1 MRHNLPTSETFPKRC
16 TGPIWMKKH
25 VAQLNYYNL
34 NRWQIR
40 NEAAH
45 ATESEEEYRKTRE
58 MHHSTITALYQS
70 NSTDPDPHAL
80 YRQPLEDILN
90 MSNERLVNWLQ
101 SHSASSS
108 YRAHYHH
115 DRPSHLTQQVLHK
128 FIQHETERCNQVL
141 LLTIKS
147 GPGYR
152 INILFSK
159 EPLNSLTAKTY
170 FYLYHQILKICIM
183 HRGSTTAI
191 LFSFIDQRVVLACC
205 WFDRRVMSWTRIN
218 H

>member
-45 ATESEEEYRKTRE
+45 ATESAEEYRKTRE

-90 MSNERLVNWLQ
+90 MSNERLANWLQ

-108 YRAHYHH
+108 YRATTITT
-115 DRPSHLTQQVLHK
+115 D
-128 FIQHETERCNQVL
+128 NQTL
-141 LLTIKS
+141 LNTTSIILYNTKQKDEIKS
-147 GPGYR
+147 YFQP
-152 INILFSK
+152 SK
-159 EPLNSLTAKTY
+159 VARGTVLIFY
-170 FYLYHQILKICIM
+170 FPRNL
-183 HRGSTTAI
+183 
-191 LFSFIDQRVVLACC
+191 
-205 WFDRRVMSWTRIN
+205 
-218 H
+218 